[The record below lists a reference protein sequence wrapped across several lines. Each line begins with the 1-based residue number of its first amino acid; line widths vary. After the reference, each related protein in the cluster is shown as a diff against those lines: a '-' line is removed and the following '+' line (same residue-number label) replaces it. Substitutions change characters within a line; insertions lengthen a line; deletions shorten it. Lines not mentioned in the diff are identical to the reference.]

1 MATETRNVVMTDGRT
16 VAFGLKQRMAKDYGS
31 KDGQVYATIDFDNGE
46 TVRVELSPTSEVGLL
61 AMGHGMIQK
70 LGDAA
75 AGADTTDDAFEAVL
89 EIAQRLSNGQWVK
102 PSAAGAGVAKGSSE
116 LIEAFA
122 LVIGKSKDEARAKLA
137 NLTQADKMA
146 LRKTARVA
154 EAIEKIR
161 AGKGVSK
168 AANDKLNAAEALLA
182 DLVEGNDTAPSDTAP
197 ATY

>member
-1 MATETRNVVMTDGRT
+1 MATESRNITMTDGRV
-16 VAFGLKQRMAKDYGS
+16 VAFGMKQRMAKDYGA

-46 TVRVELSPTSEVGLL
+46 TVRVELAPTTEIGML

-89 EIAQRLSNGQWVK
+89 EIASRLSNGQWTK
-102 PSAAGAGVAKGSSE
+102 PSTAGNSVAKGSSE

-122 LVIGKSKDEARAKLA
+122 LVTGQSKEVARAKLS
-137 NLTQADKMA
+137 NLAQADKMA
-146 LRKTARVA
+146 LRKTARMA
-154 EAIEKIR
+154 EAIETIR

-168 AANDKLNAAEALLA
+168 AANEKLSAAEALLEE
-182 DLVEGNDTAPSDTAP
+182 LVMGDDGPSQGEALV
-197 ATY
+197 